1 MRLKGQS
8 KMADGSN
15 LLNVSAAEVQ
25 RKFGY
30 YSDEAM
36 IRPIG
41 IQRHGTTRLVMI
53 SAAEY
58 ERLKRRDRQSILSKD
73 LSDELIQ
80 AIEQSEPGEAS
91 KALGKLLDES

>member
-1 MRLKGQS
+1 MSVQS
-8 KMADGSN
+8 SLTPA
-15 LLNVSAAEVQ
+15 LTVSAAEVQ

-36 IRPIG
+36 LQPVG

-53 SAAEY
+53 SASEY

-73 LSDELIQ
+73 LSDDLIRD
-80 AIEQSEPGEAS
+80 IEQSEPSEAS
-91 KALGKLLDES
+91 QALDYLMDDTSAG

>member
-1 MRLKGQS
+1 ILM
-8 KMADGSN
+8 
-15 LLNVSAAEVQ
+15 VSAAEVQ

-36 IRPIG
+36 IQPVG

-58 ERLKRRDRQSILSKD
+58 ERLKRRDRQVLHARD
-73 LSDELIQ
+73 LDDDFIKALEASEPSDESRALDYLMDD
-80 AIEQSEPGEAS
+80 PEAR
-91 KALGKLLDES
+91 

>member
-1 MRLKGQS
+1 MTNN
-8 KMADGSN
+8 SN
-15 LLNVSAAEVQ
+15 LLTVSAAEVQ

-36 IRPIG
+36 IQPVG

-73 LSDELIQ
+73 LSDELIRQ
-80 AIEQSEPGEAS
+80 IEQSEPGEES
-91 KALGKLLDES
+91 KALNYLMEDPDAG

>member
-1 MRLKGQS
+1 MTT
-8 KMADGSN
+8 SN
-15 LLNVSAAEVQ
+15 ATESPLLTVSAAEMQ

-36 IRPIG
+36 IQPVG

-58 ERLKRRDRQSILSKD
+58 QRLKRRDRQSIHVKD
-73 LSDELIQ
+73 LDDDFIRALEASEASDE
-80 AIEQSEPGEAS
+80 S
-91 KALGKLLDES
+91 KALYYLMDDSQAG

>member
-1 MRLKGQS
+1 MSISTTILT
-8 KMADGSN
+8 
-15 LLNVSAAEVQ
+15 VPAAEVQ

-36 IRPIG
+36 IQPVG

-53 SAAEY
+53 SATEY

-73 LSDELIQ
+73 LSDDFIRQ
-80 AIEQSEPGEAS
+80 IEQSEPSETS
-91 KALGKLLDES
+91 KALNYLMEEP

>member
-1 MRLKGQS
+1 MTASMSLTPE
-8 KMADGSN
+8 
-15 LLNVSAAEVQ
+15 LTVSAAEVQ

-36 IRPIG
+36 IQPIG

-53 SAAEY
+53 SATEY

-73 LSDELIQ
+73 LSDDLIRQ
-80 AIEQSEPGEAS
+80 IEQSEPGEAS
-91 KALGKLLDES
+91 NALNYLMDDPDAG

>member
-1 MRLKGQS
+1 MTNT
-8 KMADGSN
+8 SN
-15 LLNVSAAEVQ
+15 LLTVSAAEVQ

-36 IRPIG
+36 IQPVG

-58 ERLKRRDRQSILSKD
+58 ERLKRRDRQVLHVRD
-73 LSDELIQ
+73 LDDDF
-80 AIEQSEPGEAS
+80 IEALRNSEASEAS
-91 KALGKLLDES
+91 KALDYLMDDT

>member
-1 MRLKGQS
+1 MS
-8 KMADGSN
+8 AE
-15 LLNVSAAEVQ
+15 LNFLTVSAAEVQ

-36 IRPIG
+36 LQPVG

-73 LSDELIQ
+73 LSDDLIRQ
-80 AIEQSEPGEAS
+80 IEQSEPSEAS
-91 KALGKLLDES
+91 KALNHLMEAP

>member
-1 MRLKGQS
+1 MSHTAIR
-8 KMADGSN
+8 DG
-15 LLNVSAAEVQ
+15 LLTVPAAEVQ

-36 IRPIG
+36 IQPVG

-58 ERLKRRDRQSILSKD
+58 ERLKRRDRQVFHVS
-73 LSDELIQ
+73 ELGDDFID
-80 AIEQSEPGEAS
+80 ALRNSEASEES
-91 KALGKLLDES
+91 KALNYLMDDSEAG

>member
-1 MRLKGQS
+1 MPTSTLLTP
-8 KMADGSN
+8 N
-15 LLNVSAAEVQ
+15 LTVSAAEVQ

-36 IRPIG
+36 LQPVG

-73 LSDELIQ
+73 LSDDLIRQ
-80 AIEQSEPGEAS
+80 IEQSEPSEAS
-91 KALGKLLDES
+91 KALNYLMEES

>member
-1 MRLKGQS
+1 MS
-8 KMADGSN
+8 HSN
-15 LLNVSAAEVQ
+15 ILMVSAAEVQ

-36 IRPIG
+36 IQPVG

-58 ERLKRRDRQSILSKD
+58 ERLKRRDRQVLHARD
-73 LSDELIQ
+73 LDDDFIKALEASEPSDESRALDYLMDD
-80 AIEQSEPGEAS
+80 PEAR
-91 KALGKLLDES
+91 